1 MDNYVTGAT
10 VKRLREKGKMTQS
23 EVTALFMLIATD
35 TC

>member
-23 EVTALFMLIATD
+23 AVTDLFMLIATD
-35 TC
+35 TG